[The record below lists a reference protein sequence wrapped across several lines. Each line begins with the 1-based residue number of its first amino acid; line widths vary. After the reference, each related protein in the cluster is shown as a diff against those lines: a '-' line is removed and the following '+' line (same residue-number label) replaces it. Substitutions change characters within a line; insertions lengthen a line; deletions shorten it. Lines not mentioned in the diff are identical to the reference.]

1 MTRPDTSPSS
11 TRAARAASGS
21 LYVGEVMH
29 RRSRPKAYEFV
40 YRVFNIVLDID
51 RLDEPPARCRLFSHN
66 RFNLF
71 SFHDRDHGPRDG
83 SALRPWI
90 DKQLAAAGLSHAGA
104 DIRLLC
110 MPRVL
115 GYGFDP
121 LSIWYCHDAGGDLRA
136 ILYQVK
142 NTFGDQHGY
151 LLPVGGNVGGNVGS
165 NTGNPN
171 PPSDHEFDK
180 IFHVSPLIAMDARYR
195 IRTVS
200 PDETLAVLI
209 RESDD
214 EGEFLVATLTGDRRA
229 MTDGALIRQFL
240 RVPFMTLKII
250 VAIHWQAIRLM
261 LRGVKYNN
269 RPEPPAEGVSTP
281 PHPGRRDAVRKDA
294 ARKDAA

>member
-1 MTRPDTSPSS
+1 MTTRNTSDSQTDPK
-11 TRAARAASGS
+11 TEAAPAAAD

-51 RLDEPPARCRLFSHN
+51 RLAEPARRCRLFSHN

-71 SFHDRDHGPRDG
+71 SFRDCDHGPRDG
-83 SALRPWI
+83 SSLRQWI
-90 DKQLAAAGLSHAGA
+90 DAQLNAAGLGHAGA
-104 DIRLLC
+104 TVRLLC

-121 LSIWYCHDAGGDLRA
+121 LSIWYCHDAAGDLRA

-151 LLPVGGNVGGNVGS
+151 LLPVGEIAGGS
-165 NTGNPN
+165 DQKPAA
-171 PPSDHEFDK
+171 PSDHEFDK

-195 IRTVS
+195 IRTAS
-200 PDETLAVLI
+200 PDDSLAVLI
-209 RESDD
+209 RESDA

-240 RVPFMTLKII
+240 RVPFMTLKVI

-261 LRGVKYNN
+261 LRGVKYTN

-281 PHPGRRDAVRKDA
+281 PHPIRRDAA
-294 ARKDAA
+294 